1 MSIRA
6 NSSPMLRVVDHADYQ
21 GCLPHTDRAE
31 SFLSDLGQIVSLTN
45 SPEAKFFATLYAD
58 GEVSDHSIV
67 LCGEEI
73 LSQFLSWFQ
82 WSETASR
89 SYVRSPRLSEH
100 VDIFFLDIFKGS
112 KTRERRQKR
121 KAAKWT
127 NLIFRSINRFRK
139 FLLMKQSGTWKYN

>member
-1 MSIRA
+1 MSHYASSVSQVDILSIRA

-89 SYVRSPRLSEH
+89 SYVLPAYLSMSTYFSSTFLRGRRL
-100 VDIFFLDIFKGS
+100 V
-112 KTRERRQKR
+112 REDKR
-121 KAAKWT
+121 EK
-127 NLIFRSINRFRK
+127 LP
-139 FLLMKQSGTWKYN
+139 SGQI